1 MATRRPRV
9 KVAANLSIRR
19 PSKPTG
25 KPAAEQKTETVEEF
39 TEKPAVELE
48 TPTSA
53 AIHNEPPAVASP
65 LQHVA
70 PAEIDE
76 KPEEEKQHFKLPMP
90 VDSNAK
96 NTSNSVGSLATESTT
111 TTASISHEE
120 PMSPRKQDV
129 RFGYPMQ
136 LARKRIRTESLTS
149 NKSLP
154 DGITVNRVARKI
166 ATKQEESQ
174 RTLENKK
181 EIRKRLTNIE
191 NVDKQNLTMF
201 DMIYYNP
208 VNNPMEPPP
217 SLSKRTSV
225 ENIPKSIDGS
235 QRAGTRSR
243 TASKS
248 RSPTPAPSTSAPPA
262 KETPAPPVQLTPQ
275 LKLGPNGEIILD
287 EASLVIENE
296 RDKEFR
302 ETLANS
308 DVLYQDE
315 FSGNSGYYTRIKRTK
330 GWSDEETIR
339 FYRCL
344 HTIGTDF
351 SMMLSLF
358 PNRTRRDMKLKF
370 KKEERHNLQ
379 LVNKALKHPKQFNI
393 AELRQ
398 QFEQED
404 EEIERKKAE
413 KQQCLEEEAKKR
425 RNEQLQRKLLL
436 SQSKNRC
443 PQKRLS
449 RSQRTLTDT
458 HEQLRDGESPNAS
471 APQSPIPPETGDS
484 PASPAQPSD
493 MACPNV
499 PVKRVS
505 KKSRKAL
512 ESEELFGNSE
522 CELDDDQQSP
532 TDMKQTMPTSKRSLK
547 NKSSLDNDQD
557 PNVEPTQDAKHDK
570 RIRKMSRKTVEGS
583 FSGKE
588 NDNDQELN
596 AILQPSMTESS
607 PMPSSEVSQHK
618 RVRKLSQKALES
630 RSYAYT
636 NDDKQE
642 STLEPSPLSNTCD
655 DVDIPSKPA
664 SKKPR
669 KTSEPNLFLSD
680 SSKDVK
686 AKVEQQ
692 SYMPAGDGS
701 LMDSTRSQR
710 VRKMS
715 RKALE
720 ASLCAEEW
728 DDNDP
733 KSNNDSQPYIPNG
746 GMGSTNTSST
756 LLETETV
763 EELPYPPPVYVERHI
778 PVQEDLEPDSTSVIT
793 LQNLDD
799 QSRTTCRRR
808 EDCSL
813 MGEIAPVPIELTPVA
828 AMKYEVEADLSY
840 LPLPANNAPV
850 ANPVKTESYTKVQSS
865 LAENVYDRQHKQEPA
880 NSLTRESVA
889 ICTMLPAGQ
898 VGIEEDVEPPVQ
910 ASDPS
915 SELYCETIS
924 SELLNETSAAI
935 TIDHTIVHHQ
945 KIEPKTYSTIEGET
959 TIEREEEVRQQAN
972 SAAVPATQ
980 MIVVESVDI
989 NDSDGHFTVEK
1000 EENAGTERNECLA
1013 NDVDDGAE
1021 ALPKD
1026 RSDMP
1031 FKLCDQANSVES
1043 PSSYSWHTPTS
1054 VAEPPVSTSI
1064 EGQAERTS
1072 ELPSVTQP
1080 KEMAE
1085 NESDEIEEQ
1094 TQYDG
1099 ENDDDGAEPS
1109 GFSLEN
1115 IDINSLVLVESQD
1128 ASEPNKTIYEIYVVV
1143 PETGQLSEKPLD
1155 VPPEVIESIRQIL
1168 EAGDTSAKDG

>member
-25 KPAAEQKTETVEEF
+25 KPAAELKTETVEACE
-39 TEKPAVELE
+39 EKPAVEPE
-48 TPTSA
+48 APVTA
-53 AIHNEPPAVASP
+53 NHDEQPAVASP
-65 LQHVA
+65 LHHVA
-70 PAEIDE
+70 PVQSDE
-76 KPEEEKQHFKLPMP
+76 KPEEEKQQFKLPMP
-90 VDSNAK
+90 VDNSAK
-96 NTSNSVGSLATESTT
+96 NSSSSGGSLATESTT
-111 TTASISHEE
+111 TSASISHEE

-217 SLSKRTSV
+217 TLSKRTSV

-404 EEIERKKAE
+404 EELERKKAE

-436 SQSKNRC
+436 GQSKNRC

-458 HEQLRDGESPNAS
+458 HEQLRDAESPNAS
-471 APQSPIPPETGDS
+471 LPQSPMPQETDDP
-484 PASPAQPSD
+484 PASPAQPSEL
-493 MACPNV
+493 ASQSV
-499 PVKRVS
+499 PAKRVS

-512 ESEELFGNSE
+512 EAETLFEDSE
-522 CELDDDQQSP
+522 CDLDDEQQSASETQRVSK
-532 TDMKQTMPTSKRSLK
+532 TDMEQTMPTCNRSLK
-547 NKSSLDNDQD
+547 KMRSLENGQQAH
-557 PNVEPTQDAKHDK
+557 VEATQEVNHVK
-570 RIRKMSRKTVEGS
+570 RVRKMSRKAIEGS
-583 FSGKE
+583 LFDKE

-596 AILQPSMTESS
+596 ATPLPSMTESS
-607 PMPSSEVSQHK
+607 ATPSSDVIHHK

-630 RSYAYT
+630 GSYCI
-636 NDDKQE
+636 NDDRQGE
-642 STLEPSPLSNTCD
+642 TSEPSLLANTCD
-655 DVDIPSKPA
+655 DVDIAPKPA

-669 KTSEPNLFLSD
+669 KTSEPNLF
-680 SSKDVK
+680 SKDSPGDQK
-686 AKVEQQ
+686 PKVDEQ
-692 SYMPAGDGS
+692 SYLPAGDES
-701 LMDSTRSQR
+701 LMDSKRSQR

-720 ASLCAEEW
+720 ASLCAEES

-733 KSNNDSQPYIPNG
+733 KSQPYIPNG
-746 GMGSTNTSST
+746 GMGSTNASST

-763 EELPYPPPVYVERHI
+763 EELPYPPPIYVERNT

-808 EDCSL
+808 EDCSEL
-813 MGEIAPVPIELTPVA
+813 GELTPVPIELTPVA
-828 AMKYEVEADLSY
+828 AMKYEVEADLTY
-840 LPLPANNAPV
+840 LHLPANNAPV
-850 ANPVKTESYTKVQSS
+850 TNPVKTESYTKVQPS
-865 LAENVYDRQHKQEPA
+865 LAENVFDRQHKHEIE
-880 NSLTRESVA
+880 TRESVTFTA
-889 ICTMLPAGQ
+889 MLPAAH
-898 VGIEEDVEPPVQ
+898 VGVDENVDPVTVP
-910 ASDPS
+910 ANDANSD
-915 SELYCETIS
+915 LFYETTS
-924 SELLNETSAAI
+924 TELLDVTNVASA
-935 TIDHTIVHHQ
+935 IDHTITHQ
-945 KIEPKTYSTIEGET
+945 KIEPKTYSALEAQTIVQ
-959 TIEREEEVRQQAN
+959 REEEVQQQVH
-972 SAAVPATQ
+972 SAAAQT
-980 MIVVESVDI
+980 IVVKSIDI
-989 NDSDGHFTVEK
+989 NDSDGNFTIRK
-1000 EENAGTERNECLA
+1000 EENAGTERNECFTT
-1013 NDVDDGAE
+1013 DVDGRSE
-1021 ALPKD
+1021 TLPKHQFD
-1026 RSDMP
+1026 AA
-1031 FKLCDQANSVES
+1031 FKLSDQAPSAES
-1043 PSSYSWHTPTS
+1043 PSSYSWHTPAS
-1054 VAEPPVSTSI
+1054 VAQPPVSTIVEEQSK
-1064 EGQAERTS
+1064 RTS
-1072 ELPSVTQP
+1072 EPSSVTQP
-1080 KEMAE
+1080 KQMEE
-1085 NESDEIEEQ
+1085 DNSDGMEEQ
-1094 TQYDG
+1094 TQYGG
-1099 ENDDDGAEPS
+1099 EDDDDETEPS

-1168 EAGDTSAKDG
+1168 EAGDGATKDD

>member
-25 KPAAEQKTETVEEF
+25 KPAAELKNATVEACDE
-39 TEKPAVELE
+39 TPAVEPE
-48 TPTSA
+48 TPATA
-53 AIHNEPPAVASP
+53 THDEPPAVASP

-70 PAEIDE
+70 PAQSEE

-96 NTSNSVGSLATESTT
+96 NSSSSVSSFTGTETPA
-111 TTASISHEE
+111 TTASISQEE

-154 DGITVNRVARKI
+154 DGVTVNRVARKI

-235 QRAGTRSR
+235 QRAGSRSR

-404 EEIERKKAE
+404 EELERKKAE
-413 KQQCLEEEAKKR
+413 KQQCLEEENKKR

-436 SQSKNRC
+436 SQSKTRC

-449 RSQRTLTDT
+449 RSQRTLTDA

-471 APQSPIPPETGDS
+471 LPQSPIPPESDDP
-484 PASPAQPSD
+484 PAPAAQPPTELASEI
-493 MACPNV
+493 V
-499 PVKRVS
+499 PAKRVS

-512 ESEELFGNSE
+512 EAEALVEDSETDLE
-522 CELDDDQQSP
+522 DDQQSASE
-532 TDMKQTMPTSKRSLK
+532 TQRATKRDMKRTMPTCNKSLK
-547 NKSSLDNDQD
+547 NMDSLDNGQEAH
-557 PNVEPTQDAKHDK
+557 VEPTHDAKRAK
-570 RIRKMSRKTVEGS
+570 RIRNISQKAVEDS
-583 FSGKE
+583 LYGKE
-588 NDNDQELN
+588 NDNDQVAN
-596 AILQPSMTESS
+596 ATSQPTETENS
-607 PMPSSEVSQHK
+607 PPPLPAVNQHK

-630 RSYAYT
+630 GSYAYI
-636 NDDKQE
+636 NDDNQE
-642 STLEPSPLSNTCD
+642 ETSEPPLLTNKCD
-655 DVDIPSKPA
+655 DVHIPSKPV

-669 KTSEPNLFLSD
+669 KKLEPTLFTKESSD
-680 SSKDVK
+680 DQKPKEED
-686 AKVEQQ
+686 Q
-692 SYMPAGDGS
+692 SLMPAGDES
-701 LMDSTRSQR
+701 LMDCKRSQR

-720 ASLCAEEW
+720 ASLCAEES

-746 GMGSTNTSST
+746 GMGSTNTSSA

-763 EELPYPPPVYVERHI
+763 EELPYPPPVYVERHTAS
-778 PVQEDLEPDSTSVIT
+778 VQEDLEPDSTSVIT

-813 MGEIAPVPIELTPVA
+813 LGEIAPVPIELTPVA
-828 AMKYEVEADLSY
+828 AMKYEVEADLTY

-865 LAENVYDRQHKQEPA
+865 LAENVFNRQH
-880 NSLTRESVA
+880 TREPLA
-889 ICTMLPAGQ
+889 FDAMLSAAQ
-898 VGIEEDVEPPVQ
+898 MGIEENVEPVGQ
-910 ASDPS
+910 TSDAS
-915 SELYCETIS
+915 SEPYYETTS
-924 SELLNETSAAI
+924 TELLDVTSAASAVGHSI
-935 TIDHTIVHHQ
+935 LLQ
-945 KIEPKTYSTIEGET
+945 KIEPNTYSTLEAET
-959 TIEREEEVRQQAN
+959 TVQTEEEVQQQAH
-972 SAAVPATQ
+972 SAAKQT
-980 MIVVESVDI
+980 IVVKSVDI
-989 NDSDGHFTVEK
+989 NDSDGHFTIETD
-1000 EENAGTERNECLA
+1000 ENAGTEGNESFTSDADGGSLA
-1013 NDVDDGAE
+1013 QPQDRLDVA
-1021 ALPKD
+1021 
-1026 RSDMP
+1026 
-1031 FKLCDQANSVES
+1031 FKLRDQAPCADS
-1043 PSSYSWHTPTS
+1043 PSPYSWHTPAS
-1054 VAEPPVSTSI
+1054 VGQSPVKANVDTAESKPT
-1064 EGQAERTS
+1064 
-1072 ELPSVTQP
+1072 LTQP
-1080 KEMAE
+1080 KEIAE
-1085 NESDEIEEQ
+1085 DHNDGIAEQ
-1094 TQYDG
+1094 RQYDG
-1099 ENDDDGAEPS
+1099 EDDDDEADAG

-1128 ASEPNKTIYEIYVVV
+1128 VNEPNKTIYEIYVVV

-1155 VPPEVIESIRQIL
+1155 VPPDVIESIRQTL
-1168 EAGDTSAKDG
+1168 EAGDDGTQDG

>member
-25 KPAAEQKTETVEEF
+25 KPPAAAELKTETVEACN
-39 TEKPAVELE
+39 EKPAVEPD
-48 TPTSA
+48 TPATTN
-53 AIHNEPPAVASP
+53 HNEPPAVASP
-65 LQHVA
+65 LPHVA
-70 PAEIDE
+70 PAKSEE
-76 KPEEEKQHFKLPMP
+76 KPEDEKQQFKLPMP
-90 VDSNAK
+90 IDSNAK
-96 NTSNSVGSLATESTT
+96 TNSSSVGSFAAESAT

-120 PMSPRKQDV
+120 PMSPRRQDV

-154 DGITVNRVARKI
+154 EGVTVNRVARKI

-296 RDKEFR
+296 RDKEVR

-404 EEIERKKAE
+404 EELERKKAE
-413 KQQCLEEEAKKR
+413 KQQSLEEEAKKR

-436 SQSKNRC
+436 SQSKYRC

-449 RSQRTLTDT
+449 RAQRTLTDA
-458 HEQLRDGESPNAS
+458 HEQLRDGESPTAS
-471 APQSPIPPETGDS
+471 LPQSPIPPESGDS
-484 PASPAQPSD
+484 PASPSQPPELASQ
-493 MACPNV
+493 NV

-512 ESEELFGNSE
+512 EAEEALLDDSE
-522 CELDDDQQSP
+522 CELDGDQQSANE
-532 TDMKQTMPTSKRSLK
+532 TQLASNMDMKLTTSKRSLK
-547 NKSSLDNDQD
+547 TVDILDNGQETHVQPILDEKQG
-557 PNVEPTQDAKHDK
+557 K
-570 RIRKMSRKTVEGS
+570 RIRTMSRKAMEGGL
-583 FSGKE
+583 FGKE
-588 NDNDQELN
+588 NDIDLETNVT
-596 AILQPSMTESS
+596 LQPSMTKRSS
-607 PMPSSEVSQHK
+607 MLSPDVSQQK

-630 RSYAYT
+630 GAYGYI

-642 STLEPSPLSNTCD
+642 ATSDPSSLSNTCD
-655 DVDIPSKPA
+655 DVEIPLIPVA
-664 SKKPR
+664 KKTR
-669 KTSEPNLFLSD
+669 KTSEAISMD
-680 SSKDVK
+680 SSDDQKPPNMSGN
-686 AKVEQQ
+686 EE
-692 SYMPAGDGS
+692 GS
-701 LMDSTRSQR
+701 LTDSKRSQR

-720 ASLCAEEW
+720 ASLCAEES
-728 DDNDP
+728 DENDP

-763 EELPYPPPVYVERHI
+763 EELPYPPPAYVERHT
-778 PVQEDLEPDSTSVIT
+778 PVMEDLEHDSASVIT

-808 EDCSL
+808 DDCSL
-813 MGEIAPVPIELTPVA
+813 LGEIAPVPIELTPVA
-828 AMKYEVEADLSY
+828 AMKYEVEPDLSY

-850 ANPVKTESYTKVQSS
+850 ANPVKAESYTKVQSS
-865 LAENVYDRQHKQEPA
+865 LAESAFDRQQRHEIERQ
-880 NSLTRESVA
+880 TVTV
-889 ICTMLPAGQ
+889 CTMLPAAQ
-898 VGIEEDVEPPVQ
+898 VGIEDNAEPVVQ
-910 ASDPS
+910 ATNPS
-915 SELYCETIS
+915 SEPYCETTL
-924 SELLNETSAAI
+924 SELLDATSAAI
-935 TIDHTIVHHQ
+935 DDTIVHQ
-945 KIEPKTYSTIEGET
+945 KIEPKTYSAIEAER
-959 TIEREEEVRQQAN
+959 IVQREEEVQQQAN
-972 SAAVPATQ
+972 AAIAPTAQT
-980 MIVVESVDI
+980 IVVKSVDI
-989 NDSDGHFTVEK
+989 NYSDGNFTVEK
-1000 EENAGTERNECLA
+1000 EESAGTERLECFI
-1013 NDVDDGAE
+1013 NDVDEGPE
-1021 ALPKD
+1021 SLSKD
-1026 RSDMP
+1026 RSDMA
-1031 FKLCDQANSVES
+1031 FKLCDQATAVES

-1054 VAEPPVSTSI
+1054 SVQPPVSAI
-1064 EGQAERTS
+1064 VAEQLERTS
-1072 ELPSVTQP
+1072 EPPSMTQP
-1080 KEMAE
+1080 KDMEEAG
-1085 NESDEIEEQ
+1085 SDGIDEE
-1094 TQYDG
+1094 THFD
-1099 ENDDDGAEPS
+1099 EREDDDDDAES
-1109 GFSLEN
+1109 GGFSLEN

-1168 EAGDTSAKDG
+1168 EAGDGAAKDG